1 MKKLNLI
8 FLLGIIMSCILSLT
22 SCKDESLSEKL
33 GHEAKI
39 MISFKVK
46 GTSGTV
52 FNSSIGDDNT
62 ITIKVS
68 PYLDAVEELKSA
80 IPTFYLSKGSTVT
93 PDPSLPQNF
102 AQEGGVKYT
111 VTSEDHSTTR
121 EYIVTWGVSDKLPYG
136 AGFSYAEVGAHKIFT
151 ELGYP
156 GELKGYN
163 TGKSAVEYGDLQMYH
178 AYCGNYIV
186 LLSRAYI
193 DIDVNSPYC
202 IKVVDKMTLND
213 AGSLNIG
220 SISLTNIKMITSD
233 YRGRC
238 VAAVVTNDETEFF
251 YWTKPSDTP
260 ISIGKINVNMA
271 PTSDLSNNFQV
282 AGDITTN
289 AWITALAPRDAAG
302 THYRIKVTDGHLA
315 STYSTIETGYVSS
328 DCSQF
333 QMISPIDDSDQPN
346 FVIGDAEGTAGA
358 ANSVHCYVNSFAGST
373 LFTMP
378 PLWQSTLQAWW
389 VGTGFTTTR
398 GGGRC
403 PIVSALPI
411 NGKTYVTVTSGTSF
425 WFAAAVL
432 TSNLQELAHENLNIA
447 VGDISRGWSFGEWVD
462 WYWDEEQQEAY
473 LSVWFGRYGLY
484 TYKMTCLE

>member
-1 MKKLNLI
+1 
-8 FLLGIIMSCILSLT
+8 MSCILSLT

-220 SISLTNIKMITSD
+220 CISLTNIKMIT
-233 YRGRC
+233 
-238 VAAVVTNDETEFF
+238 
-251 YWTKPSDTP
+251 
-260 ISIGKINVNMA
+260 
-271 PTSDLSNNFQV
+271 
-282 AGDITTN
+282 
-289 AWITALAPRDAAG
+289 
-302 THYRIKVTDGHLA
+302 
-315 STYSTIETGYVSS
+315 
-328 DCSQF
+328 
-333 QMISPIDDSDQPN
+333 
-346 FVIGDAEGTAGA
+346 
-358 ANSVHCYVNSFAGST
+358 
-373 LFTMP
+373 
-378 PLWQSTLQAWW
+378 
-389 VGTGFTTTR
+389 
-398 GGGRC
+398 
-403 PIVSALPI
+403 
-411 NGKTYVTVTSGTSF
+411 
-425 WFAAAVL
+425 
-432 TSNLQELAHENLNIA
+432 
-447 VGDISRGWSFGEWVD
+447 
-462 WYWDEEQQEAY
+462 
-473 LSVWFGRYGLY
+473 
-484 TYKMTCLE
+484 